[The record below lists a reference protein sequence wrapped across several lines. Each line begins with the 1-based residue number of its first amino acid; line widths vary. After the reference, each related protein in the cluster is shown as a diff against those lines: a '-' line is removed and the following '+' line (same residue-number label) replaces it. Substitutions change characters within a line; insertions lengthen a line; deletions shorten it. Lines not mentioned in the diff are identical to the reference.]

1 MNKVPENPSKNRID
15 SFNSLTVISGLLIT
29 LYLTANLMAVKIIQV
44 GSVSIFD
51 AGTITFPLTYML
63 GDVLSE
69 IWGYKTT
76 RKVIILTFI
85 SNIILIAFTN
95 LAMLLPYPEEMEA
108 INNSYNMIFGYV
120 PRIVLASLISFLA
133 GELANSK
140 ILVKLR
146 DRSQDGRRLWVR
158 TITSSIV
165 GHLLDTVLFVSIAFI
180 GTVPAGDIWSM
191 IYIQY
196 LLKLAIE
203 VILGTPLA
211 YLMVKCIK
219 RA

>member
-95 LAMLLPYPEEMEA
+95 LAMLLPYPEGMEA

-203 VILGTPLA
+203 VTLGTPLA

>member
-1 MNKVPENPSKNRID
+1 MRVDILTLFPE
-15 SFNSLTVISGLLIT
+15 TV
-29 LYLTANLMAVKIIQV
+29 
-44 GSVSIFD
+44 
-51 AGTITFPLTYML
+51 

-203 VILGTPLA
+203 VTLGTPLA

>member
-203 VILGTPLA
+203 VTLGTPLA

>member
-146 DRSQDGRRLWVR
+146 DRSKDGRRLWVR